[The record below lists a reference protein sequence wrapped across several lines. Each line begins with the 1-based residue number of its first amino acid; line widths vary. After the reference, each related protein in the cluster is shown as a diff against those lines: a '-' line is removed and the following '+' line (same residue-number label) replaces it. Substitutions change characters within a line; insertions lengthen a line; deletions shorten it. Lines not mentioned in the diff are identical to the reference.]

1 MSLCLQGNIFKRVFF
16 KSIQSLVT
24 FINPRMQLHLLLSA
38 DGQQVDQ
45 PLPRNKIVIV
55 NAFIGQNVFFKS
67 LHVLKRQQFS
77 KHKIS
82 SVIAQNS
89 VIQICKYFLHVR
101 LIYLRLRFMIS
112 GLAALLPL
120 FL

>member
-1 MSLCLQGNIFKRVFF
+1 MSLCLRGNIFKHIFF

-55 NAFIGQNVFFKS
+55 NAFIVQMCS
-67 LHVLKRQQFS
+67 LSL
-77 KHKIS
+77 
-82 SVIAQNS
+82 
-89 VIQICKYFLHVR
+89 
-101 LIYLRLRFMIS
+101 FM
-112 GLAALLPL
+112 
-120 FL
+120 F

>member
-1 MSLCLQGNIFKRVFF
+1 MSLCLRGNIFKHIFF

-82 SVIAQNS
+82 SVIAQSS
-89 VIQICKYFLHVR
+89 VIQTCQYFFTCE
-101 LIYLRLRFMIS
+101 IN
-112 GLAALLPL
+112 LP
-120 FL
+120 